1 MEYVAE
7 ILKQLPKE
15 EIFEPSEKAV
25 LYELKEEIGFE
36 VKKEDGKY
44 IVKGPLIDRIL
55 GRVNM
60 ADNESL
66 YYFQKQ
72 IREQG
77 IESELKKNGI
87 EPGDTVKFGNWEF
100 EWYE

>member
-1 MEYVAE
+1 MEHVAE

-15 EIFEPSEKAV
+15 EIFEPSEKVV

-44 IVKGPLIDRIL
+44 IVKGPSIDRIL